1 MKRFFVNRISWLVTN
16 PFSTGSWLF
25 ALYFFVLFHWRSGI
39 PPGKD
44 LDATGA
50 VYLGLTL
57 ALWLLPF
64 AKTIKIWDF
73 LSFEAKVEEL
83 KTTVDDFKQ
92 EIRQSIQLQA
102 TLINAVSNTVNQ
114 NVHVNLPSMTEA
126 DEAKSQ
132 LEQSSDPTNDFS
144 DIEREIAQFLES
156 EPDDASFALAKL
168 RIQIETELRRI
179 LGKRMELDPISS
191 KGRFLTAR
199 SLFRKFTQEMP
210 QHKNL
215 YPSFDYIL
223 RISNAAVHGQIV
235 PTNHAHEAFY
245 MGIKLLRV
253 LQGIS
258 ATNSNN
264 GFNAAPG

>member
-1 MKRFFVNRISWLVTN
+1 MKRLFLTIATWLATNSLAAASWVLA
-16 PFSTGSWLF
+16 F
-25 ALYFFVLFHWRSGI
+25 YFFVLFHWRSGL
-39 PPGKD
+39 PPVKD
-44 LDATGA
+44 LDATDL
-50 VYLGLTL
+50 VYLGLSL
-57 ALWLLPF
+57 GLWLLPF

-73 LSFEAKVEEL
+73 LTFEAKVKEL

-92 EIRQSIQLQA
+92 EMRQSLQLQA
-102 TLINAVSNTVNQ
+102 SMINAVSNTANQ

-126 DEAKSQ
+126 DEAKDQ
-132 LEQSSDPTNDFS
+132 LDRSSDPTADFI

-156 EPDDASFALAKL
+156 EPDDATFALAKL
-168 RIQIETELRRI
+168 RIQVETELRRI

-199 SLFRKFTQEMP
+199 SLFRKFTEEMP
-210 QHKNL
+210 QYKNL

-245 MGIKLLRV
+245 MGIKLLRI
-253 LQGIS
+253 LKGIS
-258 ATNSNN
+258 PINSNK
-264 GFNAAPG
+264 GFNSDAG